1 MVKDIKGWKM
11 SNHARKV
18 VMKHFSGA
26 KTKGVKFYFTPTV
39 EQIPDDIIIHTG
51 INDLKTMD
59 APEEI
64 TMGILNL
71 AMTCKTDAK

>member
-1 MVKDIKGWKM
+1 MVKDIKGSKM
-11 SNHARKV
+11 SNRTRKV

-26 KTKGVKFYFTPTV
+26 KTKGVKFYVIPTV

-51 INDLKTMD
+51 TNDLKTMD

-64 TMGILNL
+64 NMGILNL